1 MSFHPAMPYGTER
14 WHRSERQ
21 TLPEGPE
28 FSFTPERRAEFER
41 LAAHYPP
48 EHRRSSVL
56 YALYLAQDQ
65 QGYISANAARHV
77 AEVVGITTAD
87 VEDVVSYYVMFHRAP
102 VGKYV
107 LQVYTTLS
115 CALAGAERVLESME
129 QVLGIKAGE
138 TDPSGLFTI
147 QQMECL
153 GACDRAP
160 VMMVNNNEW
169 HEHLQPEQVAGL
181 VDRMKTD
188 GIKAL
193 SNCHLCEQR
202 VSEGKKTTTPAKA
215 KAVPDYEPVLTKYA
229 FTPGGAELDHY
240 VKNQA
245 GYQGLKKALSMAP
258 DAVIEEVKKSGL
270 RGRGGAGFPTG
281 LKWQFVDK
289 KSPKPKYIVCNADES
304 EPGTFKDHLLM
315 ERNPH
320 LLVEGCLIGCY
331 AIGSKAAYIYIRGE
345 FYHLFPTMQQ
355 AIDDARK
362 AGYLGKNIMGSGFD
376 CEVYL
381 HRGAGAYEAGEETA
395 LLESLEGK
403 RAQPRFKPPFPAVE
417 GAWKSPTAVNNVET
431 LCNVPLV
438 MTRGADWFA
447 ALGPEKNGG
456 PKLFC
461 VSGAVKNPGV
471 FEAPMKVT
479 LKELI
484 YDYAGGPLDG
494 HHVKA
499 VIPGGSSV
507 PILMPDQ
514 LDIPASFDD
523 VQKAGSLLGSAA
535 IMVLDETTDMV
546 WLAENLLH
554 FYRHESCGKCT
565 PCREG
570 TDWLYR
576 LLHRMIEGKATERDI
591 PLLQSVANQIN
602 GKTLCAFGD
611 AAATPVLT
619 TLKWFK
625 PEFEAYVKGTPPKPA
640 SYRGKPHAPQAF
652 EAANVDKPVGSH

>member
-1 MSFHPAMPYGTER
+1 MSFHPTMPYGTEQ
-14 WHRSERQ
+14 WHRSQRA

-28 FSFTPERRAEFER
+28 FAFTPAARARFEEF
-41 LAAHYPP
+41 ASHYAP
-48 EHRRSSVL
+48 EHRKSAL
-56 YALYLAQDQ
+56 LHALYLAQDQ
-65 QGYISANAARHV
+65 QGYITNNVTRHV
-77 AEVVGITTAD
+77 AEVIGCTTAE
-87 VEDVVSYYVMFHRAP
+87 VEDVVSYYVMFHRNA
-102 VGKYV
+102 VGTYV
-107 LQVYTTLS
+107 LQVCTTLT
-115 CALAGAERVLESME
+115 CALAGAERVVEELQEK
-129 QVLGIKAGE
+129 LGIKAGE
-138 TDPSGLFTI
+138 TDPTGMFTL

-160 VMMVNNNEW
+160 VMMVNNEHW
-169 HEHLQPEQVAGL
+169 HEHLKPEDAAPL
-181 VDRMKTD
+181 VDRMKTE
-188 GIKAL
+188 GLKAL
-193 SNCHLCEQR
+193 NGCHLQVELRTDWQ
-202 VSEGKKTTTPAKA
+202 GKSTTPVKCKA
-215 KAVPDYEPVLTKYA
+215 NPDYEPVLTKYA

-240 VKNQA
+240 LANQQ
-245 GYQGLKKALSMAP
+245 GYEGLKRALAVTP
-258 DAVIEEVKKSGL
+258 DAVIEDVKKSGL

-289 KSPKPKYIVCNADES
+289 KSPKPKFIVCNADES

-331 AIGSKAAYIYIRGE
+331 AIGAKAAYIYIRGE
-345 FYHLFPTMQQ
+345 FYHLFPAMQK
-355 AIDDARK
+355 AIDDARQ
-362 AGYLGKNIMGSGFD
+362 AGYLGKNILGSGFD

-417 GAWKSPTAVNNVET
+417 GAWGCPTAVNNVET

-438 MTRGADWFA
+438 MTRGAEWFA

-461 VSGAVKNPGV
+461 VSGAVKRPGV

-484 YDYAGGPLDG
+484 FDYAGGPLDG
-494 HHVKA
+494 RTLKA

-507 PILMPDQ
+507 PILLPDQ
-514 LDIPASFDD
+514 IDIPASFDD
-523 VQKAGSLLGSAA
+523 VQRAGSLLGSAA
-535 IMVLDETTDMV
+535 IIALDDTTDMV

-576 LLHRMIEGKATERDI
+576 ILHRMTGGQATEKDI
-591 PLLQSVANQIN
+591 ALLLSVANQIN

-625 PEFEAYVKGTPPKPA
+625 PEYEAYVKGTPPAPA
-640 SYRGKPHAPQAF
+640 SYRART
-652 EAANVDKPVGSH
+652 PVETH

>member
-1 MSFHPAMPYGTER
+1 MSFHPAMPYGTEQ
-14 WHRSERQ
+14 WHRSQRA

-28 FSFTPERRAEFER
+28 FTYTPQHREQFEEF
-41 LAAHYPP
+41 ASHYAP
-48 EHRRSSVL
+48 ENRVSAILH
-56 YALYLAQDQ
+56 ALYLVQEQ
-65 QGYISANAARHV
+65 QGYISNNAVRHV
-77 AEVVGITTAD
+77 AQVIGCTTAE

-107 LQVYTTLS
+107 LQVCTTLS
-115 CALAGAERVLESME
+115 CALAGAERVVEEL
-129 QVLGIKAGE
+129 QNKLHIKVGE
-138 TDPSGLFTI
+138 TDPTGMFTI
-147 QQMECL
+147 QKMECL

-160 VMMVNNNEW
+160 VMMVNNDHW
-169 HEHLQPEQVAGL
+169 HEHLKPEQVSGL
-181 VDRMKTD
+181 VDRMKTN

-193 SNCHLCEQR
+193 NNCHLCEQR
-202 VSEGKKTTTPAKA
+202 ISEGAKTTTPAKA
-215 KAVPDYEPVLTKYA
+215 KALPDYEPVLTKFA

-240 VKNQA
+240 IKNQA
-245 GYQGLKKALSMAP
+245 GYEGLKKALKMTP
-258 DAVIEEVKKSGL
+258 EAVIEDVKKSGL

-289 KSPKPKYIVCNADES
+289 KSPKPKFIVCNADES

-320 LLVEGCLIGCY
+320 LLLEGCLIGCY

-345 FYHLFPTMQQ
+345 FYHLFPTMEK
-355 AIDDARK
+355 AIEDARK
-362 AGYLGKNIMGSGFD
+362 AGYLGKNIQGSGFD

-417 GAWKSPTAVNNVET
+417 GAWKCPTAVNNVET

-438 MTRGADWFA
+438 MTRGAEWYA
-447 ALGPEKNGG
+447 SLGPEKNGG

-461 VSGAVKNPGV
+461 VSGGVKRPGV

-494 HHVKA
+494 HTIKA

-514 LDIPASFDD
+514 IDIPASFDD

-535 IMVLDETTDMV
+535 IMVLDDTTDMV

-576 LLHRMIEGKATERDI
+576 ILHRLMAGKGSEKDLA
-591 PLLQSVANQIN
+591 LLKSVADQIN

-625 PEFEAYVKGTPPKPA
+625 PEYEAYAKGNAPA
-640 SYRGKPHAPQAF
+640 PAGYRAQHSHS
-652 EAANVDKPVGSH
+652 AADAAAEKIGSH